1 MDSYEEFV
9 LFLQQ
14 LLLSL
19 CYFIYDNGLPLA
31 YTSLLLAFIF
41 PRQMKGFVQRLPY
54 LLLSVALFLLRRL
67 FTGSL
72 DRACRVLLID
82 GWVWQKAAYIL
93 SRMRT
98 PKISPT
104 ITATAAEAVSTPNE
118 PLPPSLFADTPETTA
133 LPDSPLQA
141 SSVPTT
147 DSTLE
152 TLSHNLLDST
162 FSTERPPCHSEP
174 QPNAND
180 ASADFTIVPIRYQP
194 SNPSFTSSL
203 RRPEPS
209 QGWKSLTQGRSRLLS
224 QTFYPPISSIDEN
237 EDEDNQDQDDAD
249 NKVINTVPADGKVTE
264 PINAQSTAINAGSV
278 VSTVPEPTTPNNGLV
293 ISKPSESK
301 AVGPTTPDN
310 SPKLSLHNP
319 SRPRPSK
326 RPVRLNLQEKRK
338 SEPLQGVSVSQLITD
353 KRVAE
358 CQDTLALHAQTISE
372 QSMAMADLKKYIK
385 RNASGSEDVA
395 ARLTVIEKTLET
407 ILARLPAADS
417 QPVPSSPPKELQAV
431 AKDQDVEKSQRLI
444 RQQARKIER
453 YEAALDKRKQQ
464 CNVLEMK
471 LATANENNKLDSDG
485 LKKANKNNKLVPDGL
500 KKANENNKLLSN
512 SLKKANTTER
522 ALVRQV
528 DQLKSTLGSNQTV
541 QKSNLELQAEN
552 NQLKEALARSQA
564 NQSSQVE
571 PNAVLQQLRDER
583 DAAIK
588 EMDAAK
594 EESRGLET
602 RTRELQ
608 AAEQVCQEDLHS
620 LREEQKN
627 ASEETDA
634 LRQEAELAK
643 LQFASSQAEGLDKDK
658 VIEALHRQM
667 AETRSQTSPLTAE
680 LQSRN
685 AEIASLQAQAG
696 QLHDMASQLQL
707 ELDGKSS
714 EIQSYVQGQQAHD
727 QKVQELEIWIEALR
741 SEGQSLLNQQ
751 HQQNQQNWP
760 DQQRQN
766 LEAGHKKALAALCA
780 EYDQQLQV
788 VEERHKKKYDEMCE
802 KKSREVDAARTY
814 INEGVASQLRSV
826 IKDRDEEISNM
837 QKLWAPAL
845 KTAVQEAESRKDNE
859 FKKLQEQLKSHGGAA
874 GLGFTTPQKPIVSIS
889 SSPSPRGSSM
899 FSPRQPAPQVKDLMM
914 QKQCDQL
921 HITSLKK
928 DKAALEAHVKQA
940 EEEITYLM
948 AENDELLRQ
957 DKSKVGPSTADA
969 QSEISRLQNENDSLK
984 TKTAE
989 LEDKLSELM
998 IDIDM
1003 VGVEKDELSE
1013 EHSKELDLKKAQ
1025 LDQYGQKFTEATLRS
1040 KVLKEENSALENAYN
1055 MEKLHS
1061 QNKEQMQAD
1070 LQQYQRERLAFYG
1083 NEPNLNMTR
1092 KAKRTASEGSEALK
1106 DHDLLK
1112 KRASVKVSDF
1122 MSLCDVTE
1130 TDIVSHDM
1138 TTWSWTEAHH
1148 VSQLYFSLEDAEERN
1163 LIRFEQFVDRLGA
1176 SHLIRPRTQSQE
1188 EVEAAFQSLIIAPKS
1203 FVKAPPAG
1211 LAGPQSSASFE
1222 MQGIATSPPLL
1233 GSPPPNRQ
1241 QQASRPR
1248 KILQPRTRG

>member
-1 MDSYEEFV
+1 MDSYEQFI

-19 CYFIYDNGLPLA
+19 WHFVYDISLPLA
-31 YTSLLLAFIF
+31 YTLLLLAFIF
-41 PRQMKGFVQRLPY
+41 PRQAKDFVLCLPY

-82 GWVWQKAAYIL
+82 GWVWQQTTYTL

-104 ITATAAEAVSTPNE
+104 NTAAAAEEVSTPNE
-118 PLPPSLFADTPETTA
+118 PLPSSLFITTPESTA
-133 LPDSPLQA
+133 LSGSPLQA
-141 SSVPTT
+141 LSVPTT

-174 QPNAND
+174 QPDAND
-180 ASADFTIVPIRYQP
+180 ASADFNIVPIRSQP
-194 SNPSFTSSL
+194 PNPPFISSL

-209 QGWKSLTQGRSRLLS
+209 QGWKSVGQGRSRLLS
-224 QTFYPPISSIDEN
+224 HTIFPLISSLYEN

-249 NKVINTVPADGKVTE
+249 SNVINMAPADGKATE
-264 PINAQSTAINAGSV
+264 PINAQNTTVNLESI
-278 VSTVPEPTTPNNGLV
+278 VSTVLQPTTPKNGLV

-310 SPKLSLHNP
+310 SPKLSLDNP
-319 SRPRPSK
+319 SRPGPSK
-326 RPVRLNLQEKRK
+326 RPIRLNLRERK
-338 SEPLQGVSVSQLITD
+338 SQPLQGASVSQLITD

-358 CQDTLALHAQTISE
+358 CQDTLTLHAQTISE
-372 QSMAMADLKKYIK
+372 QSVAMADLEKYIK
-385 RNASGSEDVA
+385 RNAPGSEDVA
-395 ARLTVIEKTLET
+395 ARLAVIEKTLEA

-417 QPVPSSPPKELQAV
+417 QPVSSSPPEEVQAV
-431 AKDQDVEKSQRLI
+431 VKDQDVEKSQHLI
-444 RQQARKIER
+444 QQQARKIEH

-464 CNVLEMK
+464 CNVLETK
-471 LATANENNKLDSDG
+471 LATANENNKLVSD
-485 LKKANKNNKLVPDGL
+485 
-500 KKANENNKLLSN
+500 
-512 SLKKANTTER
+512 SLKKADTTER
-522 ALVRQV
+522 ALVRQI
-528 DQLKSTLGSNQTV
+528 DQLKSTLDSNQTV
-541 QKSNLELQAEN
+541 QKSNLELQAEI
-552 NQLKEALARSQA
+552 NQLKKALARSQA

-571 PNAVLQQLRDER
+571 SNAVLDQLRGER

-588 EMDAAK
+588 AVDAAK
-594 EESRGLET
+594 EESRELET

-608 AAEQVCQEDLHS
+608 AAEQACQEDLHS
-620 LREEQKN
+620 LREEKEK
-627 ASEETDA
+627 AGEETDA
-634 LRQEAELAK
+634 LRQEVELAK
-643 LQFASSQAEGLDKDK
+643 LQFASSEAEGLDKDK
-658 VIEALHRQM
+658 VIQSLHRQI
-667 AETRSQTSPLTAE
+667 ADTRSQTSPLTAE
-680 LQSRN
+680 LQSKD

-696 QLHDMASQLQL
+696 QLHDMASQLQH

-714 EIQSYVQGQQAHD
+714 EIQNYVQGQQAHD
-727 QKVQELEIWIEALR
+727 QKVHELEAWIEALK

-751 HQQNQQNWP
+751 NQQTK
-760 DQQRQN
+760 QRQDPDD
-766 LEAGHKKALAALCA
+766 GHKKALAALCA
-780 EYDQQLQV
+780 QYDKQLRE
-788 VEERHKKKYDEMCE
+788 VEKRHETKYNEMRDY
-802 KKSREVDAARTY
+802 KSREVEAARNY
-814 INEGVASQLRSV
+814 VNEGVESQFKAV
-826 IKDRDEEISNM
+826 INAKDEEISNM
-837 QKLWAPAL
+837 RSLWDSAL
-845 KTAVQEAESRKDNE
+845 KTAVQEAERRKDNE
-859 FKKLQEQLKSHGGAA
+859 FTQLQKQLKSNGGAA
-874 GLGFTTPQKPIVSIS
+874 ELGFITPQKPAVSIS
-889 SSPSPRGSSM
+889 SSPSPRDSIM
-899 FSPRQPAPQVKDLMM
+899 FSPRQPAPQVKELMM

-921 HITSLKK
+921 HIASLKK
-928 DKAALEAHVKQA
+928 DKAALEAQMKQA
-940 EEEITYLM
+940 EEEIAYLM
-948 AENDELLRQ
+948 EENDELLRQ
-957 DKSKVGPSTADA
+957 DKSKAGPSTADA

-984 TKTAE
+984 IQTAE

-1061 QNKEQMQAD
+1061 QSKEQMQAD

-1083 NEPNLNMTR
+1083 NEANLNMTR

-1106 DHDLLK
+1106 DHDMLK

-1122 MSLCDVTE
+1122 MSLCEATE
-1130 TDIVSHDM
+1130 ADIVSHAM
-1138 TTWSWTEAHH
+1138 TAWSWTEAHH
-1148 VSQLYFSLEDAEERN
+1148 VSQLYFSLEEPEERN
-1163 LIRFEQFVDRLGA
+1163 FIRFEQFVDRLGA
-1176 SHLIRPRTQSQE
+1176 SHLIQPRTQSQE
-1188 EVEAAFQSLIIAPKS
+1188 EVEAAFQSLIIAPQS
-1203 FVKAPPAG
+1203 FVKAPSTG

-1222 MQGIATSPPLL
+1222 MQGNATSTPLL
-1233 GSPPPNRQ
+1233 GFSPPNRQ